1 MAVFALSCGA
11 VFAADVAGA
20 IEISPGDYIV
30 TQESPAARR
39 AQKSK
44 TAGAAVFLVSKGQ
57 VRLIAEPP
65 AVSGPRGIRDD
76 GKGGFVF
83 ADPFAGAIKRL
94 SRDGRLRTLA
104 RGGPL
109 AAPKDVA
116 VAPGGSL
123 VVADF
128 ASFGSTT
135 GGKILQ
141 LSLDGSVSVLFEGK
155 PLVWPHGV
163 AVEPD
168 GSIVVADHHCCI
180 YRLEP
185 GGDIELVAKGAPLVS
200 PQDIKVDS
208 DGSYV
213 VTDMGLVI
221 NPKTGR
227 ADRRKS
233 RNPARLLRVS
243 PDGRVSTIKAQ
254 PRARYRAVALASDGS
269 YLVVDMQAGEVLK
282 IDRGGRSKVVVKG
295 GPLTQPAGIVEVR

>member
-1 MAVFALSCGA
+1 MKTLAVAVFALSCGA

-200 PQDIKVDS
+200 PQD
-208 DGSYV
+208 
-213 VTDMGLVI
+213 MGLVI